1 VATSNHRPMDS
12 AEYDKA
18 MARLEERLGYSFG
31 NRALLRQAFTHRS
44 YANEFDV
51 DVDNQRLE
59 YLGDAV
65 LDLVVSTE
73 LFNRYPELSEGRL
86 SYLRS
91 QLVCEASLA
100 DQSRRL
106 ELGGCLLL
114 GKGEFLSGGNDKD
127 SVLADAY
134 EAMLASVYLDGGFQS
149 AYEVIISQFDELLDA
164 VSDGSLVS
172 DHKTRLQ
179 ELIQADKDERPHY
192 QIVSIDGPPHA
203 RVYTAVV
210 SAGEHKLGEG
220 TGCSKK
226 AAQQDAARVAL
237 QQLKAERQAAEGGD
251 NAALPVAKR

>member
-1 VATSNHRPMDS
+1 MDS

-18 MARLEERLGYSFG
+18 MARLEVRLGYSFD
-31 NRALLRQAFTHRS
+31 NRALLRRAFTHRS

-51 DVDNQRLE
+51 GVDNQRLE

-73 LFNRYPELSEGRL
+73 LFKRYPELSEGRL

-100 DQSRRL
+100 EQSRRL
-106 ELGGCLLL
+106 DLGACMLL
-114 GKGEFLSGGNDKD
+114 GKGEFLSGGSDKD

-134 EAMLASVYLDGGFQS
+134 EAMLASVYLDGGFQC
-149 AYEVIISQFDELLDA
+149 AYEVIVNQFDELLDA

-172 DHKTRLQ
+172 DYKTRLQ

-192 QIVSIDGPPHA
+192 HIASIDGPPHA
-203 RVYTAVV
+203 RVYTALV
-210 SAGEHKLGEG
+210 SAGEHTLGEG

-237 QQLKAERQAAEGGD
+237 EQLLAEREASDEGAAT
-251 NAALPVAKR
+251 ALTAAKR